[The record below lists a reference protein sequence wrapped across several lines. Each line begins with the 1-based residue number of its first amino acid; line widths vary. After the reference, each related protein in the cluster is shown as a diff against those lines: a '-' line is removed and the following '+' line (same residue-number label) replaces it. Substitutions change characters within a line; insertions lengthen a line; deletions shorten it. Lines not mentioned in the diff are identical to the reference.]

1 MKLSHTSAP
10 GSATSKASPD
20 RRIVAAAI
28 CVAVILSTVTLSWLG
43 SSAANAAPASAL
55 PATPGQTGPV
65 RAYFAP
71 AASDDPAGVYLN
83 LIKFLDTAK
92 VSIHASAHE
101 VDLVSVSQKL
111 AEKAAKGVDVTLIV
125 EQRWWESPKN
135 KAARLTLER
144 GKIKVVPDNR
154 ESGLMHNKFFV
165 VDSKRVWMGSTNVTE
180 TCMLFNANAS
190 LWIDLPKIAEC
201 YETEFAE
208 ELKGKFGK
216 KRSGKS
222 NTPEKEVT
230 FSGGVIRAYFGP
242 EDDPLEAM
250 VAQINS
256 AKKTIDVMCF
266 VFSSQ
271 EASEAMI
278 RAHQRG
284 VKVRVLLDNLFK
296 PEAATARWK
305 YVPAHELLAKDI
317 PVLYDRQRAKLHHK
331 CVIVDNRVVCVG
343 SMNISK
349 NGADENDE
357 NMVVL
362 QSLPVAKLFTAQF
375 DQLWNLTR
383 EAEAAA
389 AAGAA
394 DPEVE
399 KEKDDDGQQ

>member
-1 MKLSHTSAP
+1 MNFTPLSMSRWI
-10 GSATSKASPD
+10 G
-20 RRIVAAAI
+20 RRLVTVAI
-28 CVAVILSTVTLSWLG
+28 CLAMLVFIFTLARSQQTL
-43 SSAANAAPASAL
+43 AQAAPSTTAVRA
-55 PATPGQTGPV
+55 PVQTGPV
-65 RAYFAP
+65 RAYFGP
-71 AASDDPAGVYLN
+71 AASDDPNGVYLN
-83 LIKFLDTAK
+83 LMKFLDTAK
-92 VSIHASAHE
+92 VSIHGSAHE
-101 VDLVSVSQKL
+101 VDLESVSKKL

-135 KAARLTLER
+135 KAARLALER
-144 GKIKVVPDNR
+144 SKVKVVPDNR

-165 VDSKRVWMGSTNVTE
+165 ADKKRVWTGSTNVTE
-180 TCMLFNANAS
+180 TCMLFNSNAS

-208 ELKGKFGK
+208 QLNGKFGK
-216 KRSGKS
+216 KRSGKT
-222 NTPEKEVT
+222 NTPEKEVS
-230 FSGGVIRAYFGP
+230 FNGGIIRAYFGP

-250 VAQINS
+250 VAQIN
-256 AKKTIDVMCF
+256 AARRTIDVMCF

-271 EASEAMI
+271 DAAEAMI
-278 RAHQRG
+278 RAHKRG

-305 YVPAHELLAKDI
+305 YVPAHELIAQNI

-331 CVIVDNRVVCVG
+331 AVIIDNRVVCVG

-362 QSLPVAKLFTAQF
+362 QNLPVARLFTAQF
-375 DQLWNLTR
+375 EQMWNLTR
-383 EAEAAA
+383 DAAA
-389 AAGAA
+389 AAAMGAA